1 MCMCCAVPKWN
12 FMVLSS
18 KDGSRVGVSLSLSNF
33 SVGPPIHLYINKL
46 YMRKLYRYS
55 KMTNNP
61 LNTKLYSL
69 KVLFRVVPLSFTCIY
84 TFAIISASA
93 EPTFMQT
100 DNMQ

>member
-1 MCMCCAVPKWN
+1 
-12 FMVLSS
+12 
-18 KDGSRVGVSLSLSNF
+18 
-33 SVGPPIHLYINKL
+33 
-46 YMRKLYRYS
+46 
-55 KMTNNP
+55 MTNNP

-69 KVLFRVVPLSFTCIY
+69 KVLFRVVPLSFTCIS